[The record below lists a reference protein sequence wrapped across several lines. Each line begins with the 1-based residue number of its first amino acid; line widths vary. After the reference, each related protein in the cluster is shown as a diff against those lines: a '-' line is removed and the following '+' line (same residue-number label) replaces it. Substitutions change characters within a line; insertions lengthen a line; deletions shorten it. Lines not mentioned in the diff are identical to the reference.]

1 MEDSNSSIFSYAKL
15 EYTNQLIDTLSPH
28 IFDGVKSV
36 YDEAKKTNSKDQSK
50 STLLFFRLFLEKVPT
65 WSNEIIETET
75 DRIIE
80 VSSCDWL
87 DDLITAVFISHTKIL
102 TSIGSNHNANV
113 DLTIP
118 KTVNFIHKC
127 YINIAREIWKNP
139 YLYNENINGTDYQ
152 LNMRTIETI
161 IKEGIENTIRR
172 LLPIK
177 EILKQHLDTYEN
189 NNLEI
194 QKKKLTTDFK
204 ELLLNELKEL
214 NLVKTNT
221 KKKIRYD
228 SDEDTEGE
236 EEKECVEENEDT
248 EGEEDKECVEEEK
261 RVEENEEKKVEET
274 EEKRVEE
281 DTDANPKTLNNY
293 NYDSPDEETI
303 QQNCENIEINDIPDV
318 TTDYNVPSIKEEKY
332 DNVELSTT
340 NQVKDHK
347 TDLLNTFI
355 QNLPEKKEEPLNI
368 TKEPL
373 NITKEP
379 LNITKGPLNITKG
392 PLNITKGPL
401 NITKGPL
408 NITKEP
414 EKTKILKNPDPFN
427 DPLLTNQ
434 NSLLEGIPEN
444 KEIKVVNGDKNPVL
458 REVISVQKVDN
469 SDNETVDDF
478 FNDVTKLLEE
488 KGEKINKEAKKYTLF
503 DDADENE

>member
-1 MEDSNSSIFSYAKL
+1 MEDPNSSIFSYAKL

-36 YDEAKKTNSKDQSK
+36 YDEAKKTYSKENSK

-75 DRIIE
+75 NRIIE
-80 VSSCDWL
+80 ASCCDWL

-152 LNMRTIETI
+152 VNMRTIETI
-161 IKEGIENTIRR
+161 IKEGIENSIRR

-177 EILKQHLDTYEN
+177 EILKQHLVTYESN
-189 NNLEI
+189 NQEI

-214 NLVKTNT
+214 NLVNT
-221 KKKIRYD
+221 LGKSRHSTKEIHENT
-228 SDEDTEGE
+228 EDI
-236 EEKECVEENEDT
+236 NEDNDN
-248 EGEEDKECVEEEK
+248 GENSDNGDNDNDNDNGDIS
-261 RVEENEEKKVEET
+261 NEEISDNEEIT
-274 EEKRVEE
+274 DNEEINEGISNIISTPQTTNH
-281 DTDANPKTLNNY
+281 D
-293 NYDSPDEETI
+293 YDSPDEDTI
-303 QQNCENIEINDIPDV
+303 QRNCENIEINDIPDV
-318 TTDYNVPSIKEEKY
+318 TTDYNVSSIKEEIY
-332 DNVELSTT
+332 DNVDLATE
-340 NQVKDHK
+340 NKANDPK

-355 QNLPEKKEEPLNI
+355 QNLPEKKKIPLII

-373 NITKEP
+373 RITKEP
-379 LNITKGPLNITKG
+379 LTITKEPLRITKE
-392 PLNITKGPL
+392 PLT
-401 NITKGPL
+401 
-408 NITKEP
+408 ITKEP
-414 EKTKILKNPDPFN
+414 EKEPEPAKNILLNNPDPFK
-427 DPLLTNQ
+427 DPLLNKKI
-434 NSLLEGIPEN
+434 NLEGIPEN
-444 KEIKVVNGDKNPVL
+444 KEVKIVGEDKKSVL
-458 REVISVQKVDN
+458 REVISVQKIDN

-478 FNDVTKLLEE
+478 FNDVTRLLEE
-488 KGEKINKEAKKYTLF
+488 KGEKINKNAGGYTLF